1 MRWFGQFPEIDVICL
16 AMNLVE
22 GPDLYQQFFI
32 GHIIVYNASQVF
44 RTQKLF
50 RQMEVVCFDT
60 FEFTCV
66 CDPVDRSRSEP
77 LKCTDNIFEMHR
89 QYLWI
94 SLKCTD
100 NISTWAGSQ
109 VMRGYFTP
117 VRPHHPWS
125 RPNPTAPD
133 FFWGKNPR
141 LAKKHHSMPLKGLIS
156 NSRTNVEFYEQL
168 ADWRPLFNWMLF
180 FPLWT
185 LIPWINPVQCHG
197 LTKWQNGSRATCSGT
212 FCPNAHQSL
221 VSKPSVTWVSLR
233 MADYDPLLLEISF
246 GAIKND
252 YCRVFTSV
260 TLYVI
265 KILQKAPSVLIF
277 TSFG

>member
-1 MRWFGQFPEIDVICL
+1 
-16 AMNLVE
+16 
-22 GPDLYQQFFI
+22 
-32 GHIIVYNASQVF
+32 
-44 RTQKLF
+44 
-50 RQMEVVCFDT
+50 
-60 FEFTCV
+60 
-66 CDPVDRSRSEP
+66 
-77 LKCTDNIFEMHR
+77 MHR

-125 RPNPTAPD
+125 RPNPNARD

-141 LAKKHHSMPLKGLIS
+141 LAKKHHSMPLIGLIS
-156 NSRTNVEFYEQL
+156 NSRNNVEFYEQL

-212 FCPNAHQSL
+212 LYPNAHQSL

-233 MADYDPLLLEISF
+233 MADYNPLFNYWILLERSKKTTAESLHLSIYVCNQKLAKSAFNINLYNF
-246 GAIKND
+246 G
-252 YCRVFTSV
+252 
-260 TLYVI
+260 
-265 KILQKAPSVLIF
+265 
-277 TSFG
+277 